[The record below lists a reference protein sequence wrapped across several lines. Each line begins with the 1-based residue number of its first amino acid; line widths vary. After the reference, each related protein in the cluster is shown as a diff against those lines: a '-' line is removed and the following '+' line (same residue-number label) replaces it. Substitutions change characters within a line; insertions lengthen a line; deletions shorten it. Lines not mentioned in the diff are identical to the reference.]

1 MFILSLSLK
10 PDKVCICNLSG
21 KPEIWVSQGLIIKN
35 KDLLLQYL
43 RKKLNDNT
51 ITTIMM
57 DTYMIIRHP
66 NRMKYI
72 ELRKIPDKFP
82 DDHILFDDLYF
93 VLELMAALV
102 RGNGNIYRM
111 NEYIISLYKLI
122 SGRIKSD
129 TEILYNYLILGID
142 TNNIRFYTIPDN
154 IINDKEVIVKL
165 IRYSNIHTDGN
176 LHFSTDI
183 YRRLSDPMRH
193 DIDIIKS
200 VLSGTYSDDC
210 MCDQSNFTDA
220 APSYVFDFSFIIEN
234 FDNICVI
241 LIYIW
246 MDIWIDDKKRF
257 NYIDISGRLILLKMA
272 IKYTTISYESNIRS
286 SFLSNIY
293 EVTQNYVDYYYEST
307 ESSTESDNE
316 ALEEILDILDSRY
329 I

>member
-1 MFILSLSLK
+1 MT
-10 PDKVCICNLSG
+10 
-21 KPEIWVSQGLIIKN
+21 KN
-35 KDLLLQYL
+35 IDLLLRYL

-57 DTYMIIRHP
+57 DKYMLIRHP

-82 DDHILFDDLYF
+82 DDQILFDDLYF

-102 RGNGNIYRM
+102 RGNGNIYRT
-111 NEYIISLYKLI
+111 NEYIISLYKLL
-122 SGRIKSD
+122 SDRLKSD
-129 TEILYNYLILGID
+129 TEILYNYLILGFD
-142 TNNIRFYTIPDN
+142 MNNTRFYIIPDN

-165 IRYSNIHTDGN
+165 IRYSNIHTGDN
-176 LHFSTDI
+176 LRFSTDI
-183 YRRLSDPMRH
+183 YKRLSDPMRH

-210 MCDQSNFTDA
+210 MCDPSNFTDV

-272 IKYTTISYESNIRS
+272 IKYTTISYESNVRND
-286 SFLSNIY
+286 FLSNIY
-293 EVTQNYVDYYYEST
+293 DVTQNYVNYYETST
-307 ESSTESDNE
+307 EYSTESDNE

>member
-1 MFILSLSLK
+1 
-10 PDKVCICNLSG
+10 
-21 KPEIWVSQGLIIKN
+21 
-35 KDLLLQYL
+35 
-43 RKKLNDNT
+43 
-51 ITTIMM
+51 
-57 DTYMIIRHP
+57 
-66 NRMKYI
+66 MKYI

-82 DDHILFDDLYF
+82 DDQILFDDLYF

-102 RGNGNIYRM
+102 RGNGNIYRT
-111 NEYIISLYKLI
+111 NEYIISLYKLL
-122 SGRIKSD
+122 SDRLKSD
-129 TEILYNYLILGID
+129 TEILYNYLILGFD
-142 TNNIRFYTIPDN
+142 MNNTRFYIIPDN

-165 IRYSNIHTDGN
+165 IRYSNIHTGDN
-176 LHFSTDI
+176 LRFSTDI
-183 YRRLSDPMRH
+183 YKRLSDPMRH

-210 MCDQSNFTDA
+210 MCDPSNFTDV

-272 IKYTTISYESNIRS
+272 IKYTTISYESNVRND
-286 SFLSNIY
+286 FLSNIY
-293 EVTQNYVDYYYEST
+293 DVTQNYVNYYETST
-307 ESSTESDNE
+307 EYSTESDNE